1 MFGAMKGLGDIG
13 KMMKQAK
20 EMQEKMAQM
29 QEDLDRVEV
38 EGRSGAGLV
47 HAVMSAKGDLR
58 KLTID
63 PSLLNPADAEMVSD
77 LVVAAVADARE
88 KAAAKMQEEMAK
100 VTQGLPPGIFGG

>member
-29 QEDLDRVEV
+29 QEELDHVEV

-47 HAVMSAKGDLR
+47 QAVMSAKGDLR

-63 PSLLNPADAEMVSD
+63 PSLLNPNDAEMVSD
-77 LVVAAVADARE
+77 LIVAAVADARE
-88 KAAAKMQEEMAK
+88 KAAVKMQEEMAK
-100 VTQGLPPGIFGG
+100 ITQGLPPGIFGG

>member
-63 PSLLNPADAEMVSD
+63 PSLLDPADAEMVGD
-77 LVVAAVADARE
+77 LIVAAVADARE
-88 KAAAKMQEEMAK
+88 KAAVKMQEEMAK